1 MFISLRPKSTPK
13 RIVVARND
21 RIGDFILALPCFKLL
36 RRHFPD
42 SELVAYVPEYT
53 REIATMCPDID
64 RTVADPKLDKK
75 PTIERVSAD
84 WRNEQ
89 FDLLVALRP
98 TWDVAWPG
106 RNARIPVRVGPLTNR
121 YSLLFT
127 HPLRQHRSKSIKPE
141 WDYNLDLARY
151 ALSLYGI
158 DGADAVQRPVVNL
171 DTDRVLQR
179 RQELVDRFSLDPQRP
194 IVFVHPGQSGT
205 SANLSVAQY
214 ETLIRS
220 LESPDGHNIVIS
232 AGPGELGLAQ
242 ELSQCLPDV
251 PHAIYESTEGIRAY
265 AETIAT
271 ADLFVASSTGPLHVA
286 GMIDRPTAGFYETRV
301 TRGKLRWQTLNS
313 RERRLGYDL
322 PPADD
327 HEAMVAAA
335 KEMSRRY
342 LRHPEQFQ
350 GQASA

>member
-1 MFISLRPKSTPK
+1 MRKRLASTPK

-75 PTIERVSAD
+75 PTIEKVSAE
-84 WRNEQ
+84 WRDEH

-127 HPLRQHRSKSIKPE
+127 HPLRQHRSASIKPE

-151 ALSLYGI
+151 ALRLYGI
-158 DGADAVQRPVVNL
+158 DGADAVERPVVNL
-171 DTDRVLQR
+171 DADRVLER
-179 RQELVDRFSLDPQRP
+179 RQALRDRFGLDLQRP
-194 IVFVHPGQSGT
+194 IVFLHPGQSGT
-205 SANLSVAQY
+205 SANLDTEQY

-220 LESPDGHNIVIS
+220 LESPEGHNLVIS

-242 ELSQCLPDV
+242 ELSQRLPDV
-251 PHAIYESTEGIRAY
+251 PHAVYESTEGIRAY
-265 AETIAT
+265 AETIAN
-271 ADLFVASSTGPLHVA
+271 ASLFIASSTGTLHVA
-286 GMIDRPTAGFYETRV
+286 GMIDRPTAGFYETRI

-313 RERRLGYDL
+313 AERRLGYDL
-322 PPADD
+322 PPAGD
-327 HEAMVAAA
+327 HESLVAAA
-335 KEMSRRY
+335 KEMSHRY
-342 LRHPEQFQ
+342 LRNPEEFQ
-350 GQASA
+350 GPATT

>member
-1 MFISLRPKSTPK
+1 MFIKMRPKSAPK

-36 RRHFPD
+36 RRHLPD
-42 SELVAYVPEYT
+42 CELVAYVPEYT
-53 REIATMCPDID
+53 REIATMCPAID
-64 RTVADPKLDKK
+64 RTVTDPKLEKK
-75 PTIERVSAD
+75 PTIEKVSAE
-84 WRNEQ
+84 WRNEH

-158 DGADAVQRPVVNL
+158 DGADAVQRPVVDL
-171 DTDRVLQR
+171 DANRVLR
-179 RQELVDRFSLDPQRP
+179 RREELRDRFGLDLRRP

-205 SANLSVAQY
+205 SANLSTAQY
-214 ETLIRS
+214 ETMIRS
-220 LESPDGHNIVIS
+220 LESPDGHNLVIS

-242 ELSQCLPDV
+242 ELSQRLPDV
-251 PHAIYESTEGIRAY
+251 PHAVYESTEGIRAY
-265 AETIAT
+265 AETIAN
-271 ADLFVASSTGPLHVA
+271 ASLFIASSTGPLHVA
-286 GMIDRPTAGFYETRV
+286 GMLDRPTAGFYESRI

-313 RERRLGYDL
+313 AERRLGYDL
-322 PPADD
+322 PPASD
-327 HEAMVAAA
+327 HDAMVAAA
-335 KEMSRRY
+335 KEMSQRF
-342 LRHPEQFQ
+342 LSHPSEFR
-350 GQASA
+350 G

>member
-1 MFISLRPKSTPK
+1 MKKRLASTPK

-36 RRHFPD
+36 RHHLPD
-42 SELVAYVPEYT
+42 CELVAYVPEYT
-53 REIATMCPDID
+53 REIATMCPEID

-75 PTIERVSAD
+75 PTIERVSAE
-84 WRNEQ
+84 WRKEH

-158 DGADAVQRPVVNL
+158 DAGDDVQRPLVNL
-171 DTDRVLQR
+171 DADRVLQR
-179 RQELVDRFSLDPQRP
+179 RQELGDRLGLDLRRP
-194 IVFVHPGQSGT
+194 VVFVHPGQSGT
-205 SANLSVAQY
+205 SANLSTAQY
-214 ETLIRS
+214 ETIIRS
-220 LESPDGHNIVIS
+220 LESPDGHNIVVS

-242 ELSQCLPDV
+242 ELSQRLPDL
-251 PHAIYESTEGIRAY
+251 PHAVYESTEGIRAY
-265 AETIAT
+265 AETIAN
-271 ADLFVASSTGPLHVA
+271 ASLFIASSTGPLHVA
-286 GMIDRPTAGFYETRV
+286 GMLDRPTAGFYESRI

-313 RERRLGYDL
+313 AERRLGYDL
-322 PPADD
+322 PPAGD

-335 KEMSRRY
+335 KEMSQRF
-342 LRHPEQFQ
+342 LSHPSEFQ
-350 GQASA
+350 E